1 MSTVPHSH
9 SYAIVH
15 CNACQFIERNKSVS
29 FCVVCSVVC
38 IVVVSQCSDIYIFLQ
53 IQNRRAEQLPAGQRD
68 GGREP
73 IQWSSVQESQYL
85 NGVKGGSDRRP
96 VYYAI

>member
-1 MSTVPHSH
+1 MLL
-9 SYAIVH
+9 
-15 CNACQFIERNKSVS
+15 R
-29 FCVVCSVVC
+29 SVVC

-73 IQWSSVQESQYL
+73 ILKWLSTTPGSSVQESQYL